1 MTDRPLLYYDIGEL
15 GWSMYLAAH
24 LKHRHRGGTSVSVIA
39 PEAKEVFYRDCT
51 REILPLPEE
60 WNNRFGRYPSDG
72 THLYNPRT
80 RRRIRD
86 QRVLSEPFRD
96 AYPDHDIVTA
106 YSRFEGERIFEPYCH
121 SRAAE
126 ELCAEQ
132 LGESPVILIFP
143 RRRSGKFKGRNIPRS
158 QWEHITDTL
167 CEVFTDCT
175 VVAVGSAGGAWNNL
189 RIRSSRFINLV
200 GWDDSRTLDMMVA
213 LCNTK
218 QAVAAVGNQ
227 SGTVKITLLCG
238 TPTYI
243 FGHEK
248 ERHTTEENWAGT
260 AVGFWEVSSRVALRP
275 RGDSKA
281 NLTGYRIGDLDGMIE
296 QVVAFTADHV

>member
-1 MTDRPLLYYDIGEL
+1 MSETPLLYYDIGEL

-24 LKHRHRGGTSVSVIA
+24 LKHLHRQGVPVSVIA
-39 PEAKEVFYRDCT
+39 PDAREVLYRDCT
-51 REILPLPEE
+51 REILPIPEE
-60 WNNRFGRYPSDG
+60 WILRFGRYPSDG

-86 QRVLSEPFRD
+86 QQLLSEPFRR
-96 AYPDHDIVTA
+96 AYPDYEIVTR
-106 YSRFEGERIFEPYCH
+106 YSKFEGERIFEPYRH
-121 SRAAE
+121 SRLAE
-126 ELCAEQ
+126 ELCTEQ
-132 LGESPVILIFP
+132 LGDSSVIMIFP
-143 RRRSGKFKGRNIPRS
+143 RRRSGKFKGRNIPRR
-158 QWEHITDTL
+158 QWERIAEAL
-167 CEVFTDCT
+167 CEAFEDCT
-175 VVAVGSAGGAWNNL
+175 VVAFGSAGGAWRNL
-189 RIRSSRFINLV
+189 QAGSPRFRDLV
-200 GWDDSRTLDMMVA
+200 GWDDRRTLDMMVA
-213 LCNTK
+213 LGNTR
-218 QAVAAVGNQ
+218 QAVAAIGNQ

-260 AVGFWEVSSRVALRP
+260 AVGFWEVSSRVTLRP